1 MRTRMTKQAARV
13 ALVLAVAWA
22 GPAEGQ
28 RLAELSCGEADPVGS
43 LGITG
48 IKCERCRFIT
58 EGGASRAVFFTEP
71 TILSLDPEKPSSRVL
86 RAGDVIVAIEGNLI
100 TTAEG
105 SLRYSSLP
113 PSRDVN
119 LRVRRDGRLLDL
131 LVPTGAV
138 CPTPAQAPE
147 PDVVGQA
154 IPDPA
159 IPPPPPKWTL
169 ERGLPIPPVP
179 DTEPV
184 TDTFPEPSG
193 LDPVEIPPR
202 VSLGFGFQCSH
213 CSFSD
218 NRGAPGEWSFPEPP
232 NIFVMPGSEAWRAGL
247 RSGDEILAIGG
258 LPITSEEGG
267 RMFAAIKPGD
277 RVTWTVERLGDT
289 LRATTT
295 ARQQREEVVVRP
307 DAGPPS
313 FGEPPLRFS
322 GTVGNTSVE
331 VRGGRVTVT
340 ESEDGRVIV
349 IRTRDAE
356 IRLVAP
362 RTGARR

>member
-1 MRTRMTKQAARV
+1 MLRGTRTRNAWV
-13 ALVLAVAWA
+13 VLAVTMAW
-22 GPAEGQ
+22 GVPAEGQ
-28 RLAELSCGEADPVGS
+28 RLADLYCGGADPVGS

-48 IKCERCRFIT
+48 IKCERCRFVT

-71 TILSLDPEKPSSRVL
+71 TILSLDPDKPASRVL
-86 RAGDVIVAIEGNLI
+86 RAGDVIVAIEGDLI

-105 SLRYSSLP
+105 SARYSSLP
-113 PSRDVN
+113 ASSDVS
-119 LRVRRDGRLLDL
+119 LRVRRGGRLLDL

-138 CPTPAQAPE
+138 CPTPAQAPD

-159 IPPPPPKWTL
+159 IPPPPPKWSL
-169 ERGLPIPPVP
+169 RRAVPIPPAAPAAPVP
-179 DTEPV
+179 DTV
-184 TDTFPEPSG
+184 PEPAG
-193 LDPVEIPPR
+193 LNPAGLPPR

-218 NRGAPGEWSFPEPP
+218 NRGAPGEWSFSEPP
-232 NIFVMPGSEAWRAGL
+232 NIFVMPGSEAWNAGL

-267 RMFAAIKPGD
+267 RMFAAIEPGD

-295 ARQQREEVVVRP
+295 ARQQREERVIEP
-307 DAGPPS
+307 DAEPS
-313 FGEPPLRFS
+313 EAPLRFS
-322 GTVGNTSVE
+322 GTIGGTAVE
-331 VRGGRVTVT
+331 VRGGRVTIT
-340 ESEDGRVIV
+340 ESPDGRTIL
-349 IRTRDAE
+349 IRTRDTE
-356 IRLVAP
+356 IRLVA
-362 RTGARR
+362 RSGEGRR

>member
-1 MRTRMTKQAARV
+1 MTKRSTWV
-13 ALVLAVAWA
+13 VLAMAMAW
-22 GPAEGQ
+22 GVPAEGQ
-28 RLAELSCGEADPVGS
+28 QLAELYCGDADPVGS

-48 IKCERCRFIT
+48 IRCERCRFVT

-71 TILSLDPEKPSSRVL
+71 TILSLDPDKPASRVL
-86 RAGDVIVAIEGNLI
+86 RAGDVLVAIEGDLI

-105 SLRYSSLP
+105 SARYSSLP
-113 PSRDVN
+113 ASRNVN

-131 LVPTGAV
+131 LVSTGAV
-138 CPTPAQAPE
+138 CPTPAQAPD

-159 IPPPPPKWTL
+159 IPPPPPSWSL
-169 ERGLPIPPVP
+169 RRGVPIPPAP
-179 DTEPV
+179 AAEPV
-184 TDTFPEPSG
+184 TDTVPEPAG
-193 LDPVEIPPR
+193 LDPVHLPPR

-218 NRGAPGEWSFPEPP
+218 NRGAPGEWSFSEPP
-232 NIFVMPGSEAWRAGL
+232 NIFVMPGSEAWREGL
-247 RSGDEILAIGG
+247 RSGDEILSIGG

-277 RVTWTVERLGDT
+277 RVTWMVERLGDT

-295 ARQQREEVVVRP
+295 ARDHRGEMVTEPGP
-307 DAGPPS
+307 DPS
-313 FGEPPLRFS
+313 EAPLRFS
-322 GTVGNTSVE
+322 GAIGGTAVE

-340 ESEDGRVIV
+340 ETEDGRMIV
-349 IRTRDAE
+349 IRTRDSE
-356 IRLVAP
+356 IRLI
-362 RTGARR
+362 ARSGQGRR